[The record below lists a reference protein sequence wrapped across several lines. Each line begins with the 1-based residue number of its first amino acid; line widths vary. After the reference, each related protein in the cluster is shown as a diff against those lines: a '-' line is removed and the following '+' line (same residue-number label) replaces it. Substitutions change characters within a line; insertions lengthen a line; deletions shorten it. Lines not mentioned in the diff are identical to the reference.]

1 MGKRKSL
8 FEKDIFYYY
17 YYIIWR
23 WCLLWLE
30 NEKCIWKRYL
40 LSLLLL
46 LLEEDEEEEEEEE
59 EEDNVHCGMG
69 EWKVYLKKSSSN
81 TD

>member
-1 MGKRKSL
+1 MK
-8 FEKDIFYYY
+8 
-17 YYIIWR
+17 
-23 WCLLWLE
+23 

-40 LSLLLL
+40 LASLLL
-46 LLEEDEEEEEEEE
+46 LLEEDEEEEEEE
-59 EEDNVHCGMG
+59 DNVHCGMR

>member
-1 MGKRKSL
+1 MK
-8 FEKDIFYYY
+8 
-17 YYIIWR
+17 
-23 WCLLWLE
+23 

-46 LLEEDEEEEEEEE
+46 LEEEE